1 MLKIIFL
8 LFFIIAILFVLKNN
22 SNNKS
27 KIYKKLIFLV
37 IVLGILFII
46 ATSGKFI
53 LPQLLQIF
61 KIGLP
66 IVTRLIGL

>member
-27 KIYKKLIFLV
+27 KIYKRLIFLV

-61 KIGLP
+61 KMGLP

>member
-27 KIYKKLIFLV
+27 KIYKRLMFLV

-61 KIGLP
+61 KMGLP